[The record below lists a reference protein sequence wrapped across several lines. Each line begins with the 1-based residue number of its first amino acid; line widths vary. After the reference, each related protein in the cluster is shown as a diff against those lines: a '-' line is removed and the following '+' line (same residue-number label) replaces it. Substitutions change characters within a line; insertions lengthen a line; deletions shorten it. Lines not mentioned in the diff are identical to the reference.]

1 MAADTLPPALMSS
14 SGDPLPG
21 FPVTIALPVRWG
33 DLDAFG
39 HVNNTVFFQY
49 FESARIK
56 YFDALQYRQQLEA
69 TGHGPILAE
78 TSCRFRRPLKYPDQ
92 LVIGARVTDVGE
104 DRFSMEYRIWSEQWQ
119 GVAAKGTG
127 LLVSYDYRSE
137 KRCPLPD
144 AIRER
149 IAALEG

>member
-1 MAADTLPPALMSS
+1 MGTVLPDFPITVE
-14 SGDPLPG
+14 
-21 FPVTIALPVRWG
+21 FPVAWG
-33 DLDAFG
+33 DMDAFG
-39 HVNNTVFFQY
+39 HVNNTFYFKY
-49 FESARIK
+49 FESARIA
-56 YFDALQYRQQLEA
+56 YFDAIGYRELVKETNQ
-69 TGHGPILAE
+69 GPILAE
-78 TSCRFRRPLKYPDQ
+78 TSCRFRRPLTFPDR
-92 LVIGARVTDVGE
+92 VTVGARVKEVGE
-104 DRFSMEYRIWSEQWQ
+104 DRFLMEYRIWSEQWQ